1 MTSNEISSTS
11 GRSSKCGE
19 ITFLA
24 WLNQPFFILF
34 ICFSAIK
41 FYFCDR
47 DRKRS
52 AVSFTFIFPFY
63 TMLQPILAFFY
74 STKRK
79 FNLMKLTFSKPLHK
93 GFTLIELMI
102 VIAIIAILA
111 TIAIPSYQNYTKKAA
126 ISELLQASAPYK
138 SDVELCIYSSNAPT
152 NCSGGSNGIAADIT
166 TAKGYVKSITTKSGV
181 ITVTG
186 NGALDGISYS
196 LTATGSTSSGVT
208 WTTACPSNADLF
220 PAGFCSSAK

>member
-1 MTSNEISSTS
+1 
-11 GRSSKCGE
+11 
-19 ITFLA
+19 
-24 WLNQPFFILF
+24 
-34 ICFSAIK
+34 
-41 FYFCDR
+41 
-47 DRKRS
+47 
-52 AVSFTFIFPFY
+52 
-63 TMLQPILAFFY
+63 MLQPILAFFY

-93 GFTLIELMI
+93 GFTLI
-102 VIAIIAILA
+102 
-111 TIAIPSYQNYTKKAA
+111 
-126 ISELLQASAPYK
+126 
-138 SDVELCIYSSNAPT
+138 SDVELCIYSTNAPT

>member
-1 MTSNEISSTS
+1 
-11 GRSSKCGE
+11 
-19 ITFLA
+19 
-24 WLNQPFFILF
+24 
-34 ICFSAIK
+34 
-41 FYFCDR
+41 
-47 DRKRS
+47 
-52 AVSFTFIFPFY
+52 
-63 TMLQPILAFFY
+63 
-74 STKRK
+74 
-79 FNLMKLTFSKPLHK
+79 MKLTFSKPLHK

-111 TIAIPSYQNYTKKAA
+111 TIAIPSYPKKAA

-138 SDVELCIYSSNAPT
+138 SDVELCIYSTNAPT
-152 NCSGGSNGIAADIT
+152 NCSGGSNGIAEDIS

>member
-1 MTSNEISSTS
+1 
-11 GRSSKCGE
+11 
-19 ITFLA
+19 
-24 WLNQPFFILF
+24 
-34 ICFSAIK
+34 
-41 FYFCDR
+41 
-47 DRKRS
+47 
-52 AVSFTFIFPFY
+52 
-63 TMLQPILAFFY
+63 
-74 STKRK
+74 
-79 FNLMKLTFSKPLHK
+79 MKLTFSKPLYK

-138 SDVELCIYSSNAPT
+138 SDVELCVYSTNSPT

-186 NGALDGISYS
+186 NDTLDGISYS

-208 WTTACPSNADLF
+208 WATACPSNADLF
-220 PAGFCSSAK
+220 PAGFCSPTK

>member
-1 MTSNEISSTS
+1 
-11 GRSSKCGE
+11 
-19 ITFLA
+19 
-24 WLNQPFFILF
+24 
-34 ICFSAIK
+34 
-41 FYFCDR
+41 
-47 DRKRS
+47 
-52 AVSFTFIFPFY
+52 
-63 TMLQPILAFFY
+63 
-74 STKRK
+74 
-79 FNLMKLTFSKPLHK
+79 MKLTFSKPLHK

-138 SDVELCIYSSNAPT
+138 SDVELCVYSTNAPT

-196 LTATGSTSSGVT
+196 LTATGPTSSGVT

-220 PAGFCSSAK
+220 PAGFCSPTK

>member
-1 MTSNEISSTS
+1 
-11 GRSSKCGE
+11 
-19 ITFLA
+19 
-24 WLNQPFFILF
+24 
-34 ICFSAIK
+34 
-41 FYFCDR
+41 
-47 DRKRS
+47 
-52 AVSFTFIFPFY
+52 
-63 TMLQPILAFFY
+63 
-74 STKRK
+74 
-79 FNLMKLTFSKPLHK
+79 MKLTFSKPLHK

-138 SDVELCIYSSNAPT
+138 SDVELCIYSTNAPT

-186 NGALDGISYS
+186 NDTLDGISYS

-208 WTTACPSNADLF
+208 WATACPSNADLF
-220 PAGFCSSAK
+220 PAGFCSPTK